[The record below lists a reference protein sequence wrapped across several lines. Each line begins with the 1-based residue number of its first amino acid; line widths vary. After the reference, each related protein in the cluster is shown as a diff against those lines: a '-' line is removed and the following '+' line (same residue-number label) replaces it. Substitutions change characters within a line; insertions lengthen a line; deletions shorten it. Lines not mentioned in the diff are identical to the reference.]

1 MGLDPQAKAY
11 LEKVASS
18 NAPDVTVIGIAA
30 RYNQH
35 DDADCG
41 GPVGDGAVIS
51 HRFLTTP
58 TADVPIR
65 IYTPKQKGPHRG
77 LAFFHGGGWAMGHID
92 IYDPQLVE
100 IAEKTNSVVVSVNY
114 QKAPEHKFPIPFD
127 DCYATLAWLFDN
139 AEKLNVDPSK
149 IGVAGSS
156 AGGNLAAGVVLKAR
170 DSGLDLAYQLL
181 VYPATKLDFET
192 PSYLKY
198 AEGFGLRRKTMIWF
212 WDQYLNEADKVNP
225 YAVPDVAD
233 NHKDLP
239 PTIIA
244 TVEFDVLRD
253 DGASYAARLSA
264 AGNKVVYKEFEGQIH
279 GLFTNSIY
287 FDASYTL
294 RNWISDQINSI
305 IGKP

>member
-11 LEKVASS
+11 LEKVATL
-18 NAPDVTVIGIAA
+18 NAPDVTTIGIAA

-35 DDADCG
+35 DDPNCG
-41 GPVGDGAVIS
+41 GPIGDGAEIS

-92 IYDPQLVE
+92 IYEPQLVE

-127 DCYATLAWLFDN
+127 DCYATLIWLFDN
-139 AEKLNVDPSK
+139 AKKLNVDPTK
-149 IGVAGSS
+149 IGVGGSS
-156 AGGNLAAGVVLKAR
+156 AGGNLAAGVALKAR

-198 AEGFGLRRKTMIWF
+198 AEGFGLRRDTMIWF
-212 WDQYLNEADKVNP
+212 WDQYLNTADRVNP
-225 YAVPDVAD
+225 YAVPDVAI
-233 NHKDLP
+233 NHADLSP
-239 PTIIA
+239 AIIA

-253 DGASYAARLSA
+253 DGVSYAARLSA
-264 AGNKVVYKEFEGQIH
+264 AGNKVLHKEFEGQIH

-287 FDASYTL
+287 FDASYVL
-294 RNWISDQINSI
+294 RNWICNQINAV